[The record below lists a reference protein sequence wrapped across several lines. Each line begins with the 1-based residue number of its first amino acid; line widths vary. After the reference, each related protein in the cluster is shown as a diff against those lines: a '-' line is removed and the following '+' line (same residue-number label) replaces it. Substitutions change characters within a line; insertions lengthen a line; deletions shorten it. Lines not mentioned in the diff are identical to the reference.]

1 MCISQTLK
9 SFTLIL
15 LLLLL
20 SACTEELHE
29 KHTIASS
36 PWPGYEPL
44 YLARDLGYFD
54 NNRIKLFELPSS
66 DITMESFRN
75 HSTEL
80 ASLTLDATLEL
91 IDEGTKLRILLIM
104 DISHGGDV
112 VMAKPSIK
120 KLSDIK
126 GKRISI
132 INIPLGL
139 YMLNRLLN
147 NAGVERKDV
156 KVFPMPETH
165 QEKFFK
171 EGKADLVITFDPVK
185 SRLEKQGMHVL
196 FDSADI
202 PNEIFDLLVVHED
215 VYQHHFDE
223 ICEIGKQWFKTL
235 DYIKANNKDASERM
249 GKRLGVDAATFNE
262 MMKGL
267 IIPSVDENKKLLA
280 GEPPALLEPAKKL
293 ASIMLKENQLS
304 KIVDVN
310 IALDKRFMECVSK

>member
-1 MCISQTLK
+1 MCISQALK
-9 SFTLIL
+9 SFTFIS

-20 SACTEELHE
+20 SACTEEFHE

-54 NNRIKLFELPSS
+54 NNKVKLFELPSA

-75 HSTEL
+75 HSTDL

-91 IDEGTKLRILLIM
+91 IDEGTKLRILFIM
-104 DISHGGDV
+104 DISNGGDAV
-112 VMAKPSIK
+112 LAKPSIK

-139 YMLNRLLN
+139 YMLNRLLDK
-147 NAGVERKDV
+147 AGLERKDV

-171 EGKADLVITFDPVK
+171 EGKVDVVITFDPVK

-196 FDSADI
+196 FDSSDI
-202 PNEIFDLLVVHED
+202 PNEIFDLMVVHED
-215 VYQHHFDE
+215 IYQHHFDE

-235 DYIKANNKDASERM
+235 NYIKGNNKGASERM
-249 GKRLGVDAATFNE
+249 GKRLGVDAAAYND

-267 IIPSVDENKKLLA
+267 IIPSLEENKKLLT
-280 GEPPALLEPAKKL
+280 GEPPTLLEPAKIL

-304 KIVDVN
+304 KIVDVSN
-310 IALDKRFMECVSK
+310 VLDKRFMECVSK